1 MPLVVPIYLEEQRTS
16 SCSTITKV
24 GWQKMGSVKHT
35 PSANLTF
42 DVDVDYEF
50 PTTQSGKTFSHIFGA
65 NTNPLEHFLIQHD
78 IMGPCWL
85 NLEQCTKLGNDLSWC
100 ALNIGLDNPQCC
112 SVVREERD
120 APPLNVMSLSL
131 QTKMSR
137 LGAQSNQVVAASF
150 FLCKDGKLWKR
161 FQQEI
166 CILTWPWYLQW
177 TLIHWIIPPA

>member
-1 MPLVVPIYLEEQRTS
+1 
-16 SCSTITKV
+16 
-24 GWQKMGSVKHT
+24 MGSVKHT

-150 FLCKDGKLWKR
+150 FLCKDGKL
-161 FQQEI
+161 
-166 CILTWPWYLQW
+166 
-177 TLIHWIIPPA
+177 